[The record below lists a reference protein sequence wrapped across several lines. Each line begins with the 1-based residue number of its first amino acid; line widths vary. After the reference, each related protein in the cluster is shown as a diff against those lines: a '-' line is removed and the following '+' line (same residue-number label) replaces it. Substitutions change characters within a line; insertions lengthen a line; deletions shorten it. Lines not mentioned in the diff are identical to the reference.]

1 MMYVP
6 DSHLVQDEDEDG
18 TPGRY
23 NHAEGKRSRRASQS
37 RRDSQGELDMFFQR
51 RPQNSHVLI
60 TTTKVCTQELPLPD
74 GVEVR
79 VTFIYPHPL
88 FPFSS
93 LLSMI
98 LHIHIHCKVEYAQT
112 TKYKGNN
119 IIVII
124 IRR

>member
-23 NHAEGKRSRRASQS
+23 NHPEGKRSRRASQS

-51 RPQNSHVLI
+51 RPQSSHVLI

-79 VTFIYPHPL
+79 VTFIFCFGFLL
-88 FPFSS
+88 FCEKI
-93 LLSMI
+93 MI
-98 LHIHIHCKVEYAQT
+98 LIHIHCKVEYVKQNV
-112 TKYKGNN
+112 KE
-119 IIVII
+119 IISLV
-124 IRR
+124 